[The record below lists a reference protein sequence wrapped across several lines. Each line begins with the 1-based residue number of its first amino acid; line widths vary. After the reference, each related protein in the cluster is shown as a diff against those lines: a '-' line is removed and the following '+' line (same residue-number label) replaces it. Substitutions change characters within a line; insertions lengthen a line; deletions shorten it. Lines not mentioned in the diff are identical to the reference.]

1 MNKKSTVVILIIVM
15 CLIFGGICLIFS
27 GLSKGN
33 DGSDVNTGTEN
44 EQTSGTE
51 NTKVDNSRLPITI
64 SKQQRAVA
72 NEAAFVDYLA
82 SELKSG
88 NNTVISEYFALDAFN
103 ERGYYFLDDDMS
115 KLDEYMKTYQRD
127 LQKYDE
133 YMITS
138 VTAYEDYSIVSVV
151 MADREVANQDIIY
164 NYDDMDVLYFTV
176 FENDEGVQVI
186 PFLLSQ
192 TVYYLYDI
200 GAIEIREM

>member
-1 MNKKSTVVILIIVM
+1 MNKKSTIFVIIIVL

-27 GLSKGN
+27 GLNNKNEDSEVT
-33 DGSDVNTGTEN
+33 DGSGK
-44 EQTSGTE
+44 EQSYDDE
-51 NTKVDNSRLPITI
+51 EVKIDNSRLPITI

-88 NNTVISEYFALDAFN
+88 NNTVVSEYFALNAFN
-103 ERGYYFLDDDMS
+103 ERGYYFLEDDMS

-151 MADREVANQDIIY
+151 MADKEVANQDIIY

-176 FENDEGVQVI
+176 FENDDGLQVI

-200 GAIEIREM
+200 GAIELRNM

>member
-1 MNKKSTVVILIIVM
+1 MNKKSTIFVIIIVL

-27 GLSKGN
+27 GINKGN
-33 DGSDVNTGTEN
+33 GNSGVDSGNEN
-44 EQTSGTE
+44 EQISNE
-51 NTKVDNSRLPITI
+51 KNEKVDNSRLPITI
-64 SKQQRAVA
+64 SKQQRVVA
-72 NEAAFVDYLA
+72 NEAAFIDFLA

-88 NNTVISEYFALDAFN
+88 NNTVVSEYFALNDFN

-133 YMITS
+133 YMVTS

-151 MADREVANQDIIY
+151 MANKEVANQDIIY
-164 NYDDMDVLYFTV
+164 NYDDMDILYFTV
-176 FENDEGVQVI
+176 FHNDDGLQVI

-200 GAIEIREM
+200 GAIELRNM